1 MVIGGGVAGM
11 CAAFIAAERGHDVS
25 LYESTDR
32 LGGNMRLAAYPPGKG
47 DITNMI
53 RSYIVR
59 CEKAGVKI
67 HKNTTVDLDFVK
79 AEKPDA
85 VIVSTGSR
93 TLILPIEGIDNPAII
108 HGSDLLDGKR
118 AAGKKVLVVGGGM
131 VGCETAAFLGEQEH
145 DVTVIEFRDTVGAD
159 VIHEHRVFLME
170 DFKNYDIKQITN
182 AKVCKFYED
191 GVAYESPDGTM
202 HEVRGFDSVVL
213 SMGFR
218 NYNPFAEQL
227 EELGQEVYVI
237 GDATRARRALDATK
251 EAYAAAIQI

>member
-1 MVIGGGVAGM
+1 
-11 CAAFIAAERGHDVS
+11 
-25 LYESTDR
+25 
-32 LGGNMRLAAYPPGKG
+32 
-47 DITNMI
+47 
-53 RSYIVR
+53 
-59 CEKAGVKI
+59 
-67 HKNTTVDLDFVK
+67 
-79 AEKPDA
+79 
-85 VIVSTGSR
+85 
-93 TLILPIEGIDNPAII
+93 
-108 HGSDLLDGKR
+108 
-118 AAGKKVLVVGGGM
+118 
-131 VGCETAAFLGEQEH
+131 
-145 DVTVIEFRDTVGAD
+145 
-159 VIHEHRVFLME
+159 ME